1 MYFKE
6 IPKQSDRD
14 NLGGQVRND
23 AKSDITTFSHRK
35 TAHDVGQSTS
45 CTWAFHILNHLG
57 GIYAKNFKSFH
68 INGCD
73 SCTCFLPCFV

>member
-35 TAHDVGQSTS
+35 TAHD
-45 CTWAFHILNHLG
+45 A
-57 GIYAKNFKSFH
+57 GINYALRMGFSYFKHTRSF
-68 INGCD
+68 
-73 SCTCFLPCFV
+73 L